1 MNFWLKLT
9 YLKPHEKQPK
19 SSAMCTPAE
28 CFNLLFITRYNKF
41 HHKSEREIMFRL
53 LVINTGCEFIC
64 VPASCSVFLFP
75 SNLFAL
81 QNSFKIALN
90 TNFDF

>member
-41 HHKSEREIMFRL
+41 HNKSEREIIF
-53 LVINTGCEFIC
+53 
-64 VPASCSVFLFP
+64 
-75 SNLFAL
+75 
-81 QNSFKIALN
+81 
-90 TNFDF
+90 